1 MRWARGA
8 ETKKLSEVRKPTES
22 EEEMYLCK
30 DRRDTEM
37 ERKRSK
43 KHKN

>member
-8 ETKKLSEVRKPTES
+8 ETKKLSEVRKPPES

-30 DRRDTEM
+30 DRKRHRDGE
-37 ERKRSK
+37 K
-43 KHKN
+43 KEQEA

>member
-8 ETKKLSEVRKPTES
+8 ETKKLSEVRKPPES

-30 DRRDTEM
+30 ERDTHRDGE
-37 ERKRSK
+37 K
-43 KHKN
+43 KEQEA